1 MIETVRST
9 AGVDFPLS
17 TATTQGNAM
26 LRTSLALAI
35 ATSLAFTLAGC
46 ATSRSDVV
54 SRHEAQRM
62 TTVVDATVLSIR
74 AVTIEGSQS
83 GMGAT
88 AGGVVGAI
96 AGSSIGGRRD
106 SAVGGVLGAVA
117 GALAGNAIER
127 NATREESQEI
137 MVQLRNGERR
147 AIVQAKTGENLQPG
161 DPVIIMTN
169 GGKVR
174 VTRAPMATPQVLPQ
188 VVPNNNQMPTPV
200 PGTRN

>member
-1 MIETVRST
+1 
-9 AGVDFPLS
+9 
-17 TATTQGNAM
+17 M
-26 LRTSLALAI
+26 LRSSIALAI
-35 ATSLAFTLAGC
+35 ATGLTFTLAGC

-54 SRHEAQRM
+54 SRHDAQRM
-62 TTVVDATVLSIR
+62 TTVIDATVLSIR
-74 AVTIEGSQS
+74 AVTIDGSQS

-161 DPVIIMTN
+161 DPVIIVTN

-174 VTRAPMATPQVLPQ
+174 VTRAPMATLQVMPQ

>member
-1 MIETVRST
+1 
-9 AGVDFPLS
+9 
-17 TATTQGNAM
+17 M
-26 LRTSLALAI
+26 LRSSLALAI
-35 ATSLAFTLAGC
+35 ATGLAFTLAGC

-54 SRHEAQRM
+54 SRHDAQRM

-74 AVTIEGSQS
+74 AVTIDGSQS

-147 AIVQAKTGENLQPG
+147 AIVQAKGGENLQPG

-174 VTRAPMATPQVLPQ
+174 VTRAPAATLQVMPQ